1 MECSSSEGRPESEDE
16 EQEAEE
22 PVLGNAIEYDRKILL
37 DMIKNTENML
47 DQMQDYWIQ
56 KQPYTYA
63 KYFMQLQAYQML
75 LELHDKEKTDGAK

>member
-1 MECSSSEGRPESEDE
+1 
-16 EQEAEE
+16 
-22 PVLGNAIEYDRKILL
+22 
-37 DMIKNTENML
+37 MIKNTENML